1 MMRFIRRRP
10 AFVIGIAVTA
20 FLVAVALLSLVWTP
34 VSPTKMQIVQKLK
47 SPFVYG
53 GLGTDHF
60 GRDVLSMLM
69 AGAWNSLSTAIAA
82 VAIGAFIGTAIGVTV
97 AALRGFTETV
107 VMRIC
112 DIIFAVPPILSAMML
127 GAFIGTGRFTA
138 IIAIATFMVPVFA
151 RLTLGAALQIWAREY
166 ITAATS
172 IGQNRA
178 KITML
183 HVVPNISNQIIVQV
197 TIQLGLAILTE
208 AGLSFLGLGMPP
220 PAATWGRMLA
230 DAQTYLGA
238 APWLASC
245 PALPLRLLSSASIFS
260 AMACATCWTRAIQ
273 ADRFTPISP
282 LFPVFLTRRCH
293 DRSHTPQHARNSG
306 ALPGKETL
314 AIGILAGGGGAYR
327 GIRAGCERPL
337 RL

>member
-1 MMRFIRRRP
+1 
-10 AFVIGIAVTA
+10 
-20 FLVAVALLSLVWTP
+20 
-34 VSPTKMQIVQKLK
+34 
-47 SPFVYG
+47 
-53 GLGTDHF
+53 
-60 GRDVLSMLM
+60 
-69 AGAWNSLSTAIAA
+69 
-82 VAIGAFIGTAIGVTV
+82 AIGAFIGTAIGVTV

-178 KITML
+178 TITML

-230 DAQTYLGA
+230 DAQTYLDA
-238 APWLASC
+238 APWLA
-245 PALPLRLLSSASIFS
+245 I
-260 AMACATCWTRAIQ
+260 M
-273 ADRFTPISP
+273 
-282 LFPVFLTRRCH
+282 
-293 DRSHTPQHARNSG
+293 
-306 ALPGKETL
+306 PGL
-314 AIGILAGGGGAYR
+314 AIALAVFGLNLLGDG
-327 GIRAGCERPL
+327 L
-337 RL
+337 RDLLDPRDTS

>member
-69 AGAWNSLSTAIAA
+69 AGAWNSTAIAA

-238 APWLASC
+238 APWLA
-245 PALPLRLLSSASIFS
+245 I
-260 AMACATCWTRAIQ
+260 M
-273 ADRFTPISP
+273 
-282 LFPVFLTRRCH
+282 
-293 DRSHTPQHARNSG
+293 
-306 ALPGKETL
+306 PGL
-314 AIGILAGGGGAYR
+314 AIALAVFGLNLLGDG
-327 GIRAGCERPL
+327 L
-337 RL
+337 RDLLDPRDTS